1 MDAYARTGDGDIGLL
16 PRLHSL
22 HLRLQPLDPGPRSL
36 SGDLESVVN
45 IIERRRNA
53 ENLASI
59 ERVVVCGSS
68 WGCLLP
74 YSLELDKLVPHI
86 TYMEDSVS
94 FQKT

>member
-22 HLRLQPLDPGPRSL
+22 HLCLQPLDPDPRSL
-36 SGDLESVVN
+36 SGDLESAVD
-45 IIERRRNA
+45 IIRRRRNA
-53 ENLASI
+53 ESLASI
-59 ERVVVCGSS
+59 EKVVVCGSS

-74 YSLELDKLVPHI
+74 ASLELDKLVPNI

-94 FQKT
+94 FQKV